1 MRGQR
6 LSALLG
12 GVLVCFSGALL
23 AGPETERP
31 QTDGQVWGDPEEREE
46 AEEGWTWFGMGY
58 ESRSRAE
65 ARSQAQA
72 AGRQG
77 EAGDGSQGR
86 RGGSG
91 RN

>member
-1 MRGQR
+1 MCGQK

-31 QTDGQVWGDPEEREE
+31 QTDSQVWGDPEEREE
-46 AEEGWTWFGMGY
+46 AEQGWTWFGMGY

-65 ARSQAQA
+65 SRPQAQA
-72 AGRQG
+72 AGSKG
-77 EAGDGSQGR
+77 EAGSGLQGR
-86 RGGSG
+86 SGGRGK
-91 RN
+91 N